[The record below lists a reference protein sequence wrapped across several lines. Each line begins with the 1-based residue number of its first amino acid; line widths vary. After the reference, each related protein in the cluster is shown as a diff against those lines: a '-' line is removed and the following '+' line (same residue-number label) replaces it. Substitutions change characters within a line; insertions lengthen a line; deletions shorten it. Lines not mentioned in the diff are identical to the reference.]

1 MPRKKIVFII
11 VEGPSDEDA
20 LGVLL
25 NRIYDSKAVYVHV
38 MHCDITTERDVNP
51 SNIVSKIGSLVKSY
65 ANQKFKSTD
74 FSQIIHI
81 TDTDGAFIP
90 NDAVVEDDTAAKPIY
105 SETEIRTQQKAGI
118 EDRNRRKR
126 ENLNKLS
133 STSKV
138 WSIPYQIYY
147 MSCNLDHALYGKL
160 NTTDDEKERDSF
172 AFAKRYKEN
181 IPGFISYISESYFSV
196 VENYPQ
202 SWQFI
207 REGLHSLERHTN
219 FGLCFKTESTDLDT
233 ILDTKK

>member
-1 MPRKKIVFII
+1 MSRKKIVFII

-25 NRIYDSKAVYVHV
+25 NRIYDNKAVYVHV

-51 SNIVSKIGSLVKSY
+51 GNIVSKIGSLVKNY

-74 FSQIIHI
+74 
-81 TDTDGAFIP
+81 
-90 NDAVVEDDTAAKPIY
+90 AKPIY

-138 WSIPYQIYY
+138 WSIPY
-147 MSCNLDHALYGKL
+147 
-160 NTTDDEKERDSF
+160 
-172 AFAKRYKEN
+172 
-181 IPGFISYISESYFSV
+181 
-196 VENYPQ
+196 
-202 SWQFI
+202 
-207 REGLHSLERHTN
+207 
-219 FGLCFKTESTDLDT
+219 
-233 ILDTKK
+233 

>member
-1 MPRKKIVFII
+1 MSRKKIVFII

-25 NRIYDSKAVYVHV
+25 NRIYDNKAVYVHV

-51 SNIVSKIGSLVKSY
+51 GNIVSKIGSLVKNY

-81 TDTDGAFIP
+81 TDT
-90 NDAVVEDDTAAKPIY
+90 AAKLIY

-181 IPGFISYISESYFSV
+181 IPGFISYIRESDFSV

-219 FGLCFKTESTDLDT
+219 FGLCFKTESSDLD
-233 ILDTKK
+233 INPDIKK